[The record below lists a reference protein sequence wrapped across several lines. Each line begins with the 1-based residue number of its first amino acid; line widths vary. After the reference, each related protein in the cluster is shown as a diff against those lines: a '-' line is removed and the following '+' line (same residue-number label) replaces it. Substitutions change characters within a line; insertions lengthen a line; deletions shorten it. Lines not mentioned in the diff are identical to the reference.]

1 MLEKA
6 HDLTM
11 LFLSKSDISDL
22 TPAELVDKYN
32 GVYEEISRRLSET
45 KKPVKVNTNPALKG
59 GI

>member
-32 GVYEEISRRLSET
+32 GVYEEISRRLS
-45 KKPVKVNTNPALKG
+45 
-59 GI
+59 